1 MCLQKVLLF
10 LTYTVLPVSIQAD
23 RKSFIKNIIYFGCF
37 SLCWSD
43 IFPNHC
49 QRPLG
54 TQSFWEQVSTM
65 TPVGLPKQKFP
76 WEGLGILR
84 WEEAKPNVMTSIIQ
98 IHKVSLQIIKK
109 SLHCLI
115 KAQSDKPVKYPK
127 EWHKTLEHVQKKE
140 SSYTLF
146 LLPK

>member
-98 IHKVSLQIIKK
+98 IHKVSLQNYKK
-109 SLHCLI
+109 IFALSHKGTKWQTSEISKGMTQNFGTC
-115 KAQSDKPVKYPK
+115 PK
-127 EWHKTLEHVQKKE
+127 KRKLL
-140 SSYTLF
+140 YTISVT
-146 LLPK
+146 